1 MLKRVAG
8 SARSQNAVAL
18 AGIIALGLLYNALRR
33 LGDLRLYVVETL
45 AIALAA
51 GALYFI
57 ALFLLERTA
66 TKKEGA
72 DGRGAF
78 WLILAGAVLFRALLV
93 PLVPT
98 LSDDIYRYRWDG
110 RVQVEGWNPYAVSP
124 NDARLAALRDTD
136 WRKMPGRETP
146 SIYPPLAEHA
156 FRITYR
162 ALPDPVRFKLPFVL
176 ADLAIVFMLAGW
188 VHFTGGR
195 NWTLAVYAW
204 NPLVIVEFAGSG
216 HNDASALACVVAAL
230 LLITRWRATPS
241 TLLLTAGAL
250 AKVFPAVL
258 LPVALRRAGWPR
270 SVRSWVNAAAA
281 AALAVGAVWRYRDA
295 WAAIFDTL
303 VYYESR
309 WQNYNASLYSLL
321 RWLTS
326 PELAAGV
333 GPGVVAG
340 LAVWAAAR
348 KMDSTRAAY
357 LLFGATLMLAPNG
370 YSWYF
375 TWIVPLLVFFPNP
388 AWLLLT
394 ILQFLSYHV
403 LIDYQASGT
412 WHFQEKY
419 VWLTYGPF
427 YALLLWQ
434 YLWAKP
440 QMNTDGHAQARENK
454 QAGLRRVAVRRPL
467 GRLHQKQ
474 LVNLQGRNSSNI
486 CRRARKDGGRA
497 WKRAR

>member
-1 MLKRVAG
+1 MLKRIPG

-18 AGIIALGLLYNALRR
+18 AGVVALGLLYNALRR
-33 LGDLRLYVVETL
+33 LGDLKLYVVETM

-72 DGRGAF
+72 EGRAAF
-78 WLILAGAVLFRALLV
+78 WLILAGAVLFRGLLL
-93 PLVPT
+93 PLPPT
-98 LSDDIYRYRWDG
+98 LSDDLYRYRWDG
-110 RVQVEGWNPYAVSP
+110 RVQVEGWNPYVVSP
-124 NDARLAALRDTD
+124 NDARLMKLRDAE
-136 WRKMPGRETP
+136 WRRMPGRETP
-146 SIYPPLAEHA
+146 SMYPPLVQHV
-156 FRITYR
+156 FRIAYR
-162 ALPDPVRFKLPFVL
+162 TLPGPVRFKLPFAL

-188 VHFTGGR
+188 VHFTRGR

-204 NPLVIVEFAGSG
+204 NPLVIVEFAASG
-216 HNDASALACVVAAL
+216 HNDALALACVMAAL
-230 LLITRWRATPS
+230 LLITRWRTTPS
-241 TLLLTAGAL
+241 ALLLAAGAL
-250 AKVFPAVL
+250 LKAFPVVL
-258 LPVALRRAGWPR
+258 LPVALRRAGWPQ

-281 AALAVGAVWRYRDA
+281 AALCIGVAWYYRDA
-295 WAAIFDTL
+295 WAVIFDTL
-303 VYYESR
+303 AYYESR
-309 WQNYNASLYSLL
+309 WRNYNASLYSLL

-340 LAVWAAAR
+340 IAVWAAAR
-348 KMDSTRAAY
+348 KMDATRTAY
-357 LLFGATLMLAPNG
+357 LLFGTILMLAPNG

-388 AWLLLT
+388 AWMLLT

-403 LIDYQASGT
+403 LIDYQVSGV
-412 WHFQEKY
+412 WRFQEKY

-434 YLWAKP
+434 MWRK
-440 QMNTDGHAQARENK
+440 EE
-454 QAGLRRVAVRRPL
+454 PL
-467 GRLHQKQ
+467 I
-474 LVNLQGRNSSNI
+474 NE
-486 CRRARKDGGRA
+486 
-497 WKRAR
+497 